1 MKASMDTDMQAR
13 TFDCPECRSTRS
25 VLLGVCEVCF
35 ADFGERDD
43 SAPTLF
49 VDRLFWDLN
58 LDEPGFGR
66 DDRRA

>member
-1 MKASMDTDMQAR
+1 
-13 TFDCPECRSTRS
+13 

-35 ADFGERDD
+35 ADFGERDE
-43 SAPTLF
+43 SAPSLF

-58 LDEPGFGR
+58 LGEPGFGH

>member
-1 MKASMDTDMQAR
+1 MNGSHGYR
-13 TFDCPECRSTRS
+13 HRSPDLRLPRVPVRAS

-35 ADFGERDD
+35 ADFGERDE
-43 SAPTLF
+43 SAPALF

-58 LDEPGFGR
+58 LDEPGFGH

>member
-1 MKASMDTDMQAR
+1 MGAMSTDIEAR
-13 TFDCPECRSTRS
+13 TFDCPECRSRRS

-35 ADFGERDD
+35 ADFGERDE

-49 VDRLFWDLN
+49 VDRLLWDLN
-58 LDEPGFGR
+58 LGEPTFGP

>member
-1 MKASMDTDMQAR
+1 MAAMDTDIEAR
-13 TFDCPECRSTRS
+13 TFDCPECRSARS

-35 ADFGERDD
+35 ADFGERDE

-49 VDRLFWDLN
+49 VDRLLWDLN
-58 LDEPGFGR
+58 LDEPGFGH

>member
-1 MKASMDTDMQAR
+1 MGSMDTDIEVR

-35 ADFGERDD
+35 ADFGERDH
-43 SAPTLF
+43 SAPALF
-49 VDRLFWDLN
+49 VDRLLRDLN
-58 LDEPGFGR
+58 LDDPGFGP

>member
-1 MKASMDTDMQAR
+1 MKTSMDTDIQAR

-35 ADFGERDD
+35 ADFGERDE

-58 LDEPGFGR
+58 LDEPG
-66 DDRRA
+66 

>member
-1 MKASMDTDMQAR
+1 MDTDIEVR

-35 ADFGERDD
+35 ADFGERDH
-43 SAPTLF
+43 SAPALF
-49 VDRLFWDLN
+49 VDRLLRDLN
-58 LDEPGFGR
+58 LDDPGFGP